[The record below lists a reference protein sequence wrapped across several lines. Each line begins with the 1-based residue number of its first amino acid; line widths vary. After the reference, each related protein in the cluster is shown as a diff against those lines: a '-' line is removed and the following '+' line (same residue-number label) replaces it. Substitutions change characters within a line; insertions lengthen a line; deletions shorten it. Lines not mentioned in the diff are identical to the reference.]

1 MIQARIWGG
10 AAMNQTAKDAAGKN
24 VLVVEDEI
32 MIRLLL
38 EDMLGDLGYNIA
50 AAVGRVDDA
59 VKVARTGE
67 FDVAILD
74 VNLNGQTVS
83 PVAEILEARGLPFV
97 FATGYGER
105 GLPERFSNRPT
116 LQKPFQQ
123 ENLGRILTQAF
134 ENLPA

>member
-1 MIQARIWGG
+1 MKYGTLPMGQAAN
-10 AAMNQTAKDAAGKN
+10 AATRKN

-38 EDMLGDLGYNIA
+38 EDMLGELGYTIA
-50 AAVGRVDDA
+50 AAVGRIDDA
-59 VKVARTGE
+59 VKVAKTGE

-83 PVAEILEARGLPFV
+83 PVAEVLEARGVPFI

-123 ENLGRILTQAF
+123 ENLGRMLSQAF

>member
-1 MIQARIWGG
+1 M
-10 AAMNQTAKDAAGKN
+10 MDQTANDVAAGKN
-24 VLVVEDEI
+24 ILVVEDEI

-38 EDMLGDLGYNIA
+38 EDMLDDLGYTIA
-50 AAVGRVDDA
+50 AAVGRIDDA
-59 VKVARTGE
+59 VKVARTGA
-67 FDVAILD
+67 FDAAVLD

-83 PVAEILEARGLPFV
+83 PVAEILEERGVPFV

-123 ENLGRILTQAF
+123 ENLGRMLSLAF
-134 ENLPA
+134 EKMPA

>member
-1 MIQARIWGG
+1 MIQARIRGG

>member
-1 MIQARIWGG
+1 MD
-10 AAMNQTAKDAAGKN
+10 QTANDAAGKH

-38 EDMLGDLGYNIA
+38 EDMLGDLGYTIA
-50 AAVGRVDDA
+50 AAVGRIDDA
-59 VKVARTGE
+59 VKLAKTGE

-123 ENLGRILTQAF
+123 ENLGRILSQAF
-134 ENLPA
+134 ENMPA

>member
-1 MIQARIWGG
+1 MGQAAN
-10 AAMNQTAKDAAGKN
+10 AATGKN

-38 EDMLGDLGYNIA
+38 EDMLGELGYTIG
-50 AAVGRVDDA
+50 AAVGRIDDA
-59 VKVARTGE
+59 VKVAKTGE

-83 PVAEILEARGLPFV
+83 PVAEVLEARGVPFI

-123 ENLGRILTQAF
+123 ENLGRMLSQAF
-134 ENLPA
+134 ENMPA

>member
-1 MIQARIWGG
+1 
-10 AAMNQTAKDAAGKN
+10 MNQTAKDAAGKN

-105 GLPERFSNRPT
+105 GLPERFSNRLT

-123 ENLGRILTQAF
+123 ENLGRILTRAF
-134 ENLPA
+134 ENMPA

>member
-1 MIQARIWGG
+1 MIQARIRGG
-10 AAMNQTAKDAAGKN
+10 AVMNQTAKDAAEKY

-38 EDMLGDLGYNIA
+38 EDMLADLGYNIA

-134 ENLPA
+134 ESMPA

>member
-1 MIQARIWGG
+1 MGQMAN
-10 AAMNQTAKDAAGKN
+10 AATGKN

-38 EDMLGDLGYNIA
+38 EDMLADLGYTIA
-50 AAVGRVDDA
+50 AAVGRIDDA
-59 VKVARTGE
+59 VKVAKTAA

-83 PVAEILEARGLPFV
+83 PVAEIIEGRGLPFI

-105 GLPERFSNRPT
+105 GLPERFNNRPT

-123 ENLGRILTQAF
+123 ENLGRMLSQAF
-134 ENLPA
+134 ENMPA

>member
-1 MIQARIWGG
+1 MGQAAN
-10 AAMNQTAKDAAGKN
+10 AATGKN

-38 EDMLGDLGYNIA
+38 EDMLGELGYTIA
-50 AAVGRVDDA
+50 AAVGRIDDA
-59 VKVARTGE
+59 VKVAKTGE

-83 PVAEILEARGLPFV
+83 PVAEVLEARGVPFI

-123 ENLGRILTQAF
+123 ENLGRMLSQAF
-134 ENLPA
+134 ENMPA

>member
-1 MIQARIWGG
+1 
-10 AAMNQTAKDAAGKN
+10 MNQTAKDAAGKN

-32 MIRLLL
+32 MICLLL

>member
-1 MIQARIWGG
+1 MGQAAN
-10 AAMNQTAKDAAGKN
+10 AATGKN

-38 EDMLGDLGYNIA
+38 EDMLGELGYTIA
-50 AAVGRVDDA
+50 AAVGRIDDA
-59 VKVARTGE
+59 VKVAKTGE

-83 PVAEILEARGLPFV
+83 PVAEVLEARGVPFI

-123 ENLGRILTQAF
+123 DNLGRMLSQAF
-134 ENLPA
+134 ENMPA

>member
-1 MIQARIWGG
+1 MG
-10 AAMNQTAKDAAGKN
+10 QTANAATGKN

-38 EDMLGDLGYNIA
+38 EDMLGDLGYTIA
-50 AAVGRVDDA
+50 AAVGRIDDA
-59 VKVARTGE
+59 VKVAKTGE

-74 VNLNGQTVS
+74 VNLNGHTVS
-83 PVAEILEARGLPFV
+83 PVAEIIEARGLPFI

-105 GLPERFSNRPT
+105 GLPERFNNRPT

-123 ENLGRILTQAF
+123 ENLGRILSRAF
-134 ENLPA
+134 ENMPA

>member
-1 MIQARIWGG
+1 MD
-10 AAMNQTAKDAAGKN
+10 QTANRAGGKT

-38 EDMLGDLGYNIA
+38 EDMLGDLGYTIT
-50 AAVGRVDDA
+50 AAVGRIDDA
-59 VKVARTGE
+59 VKVAKTGN

-74 VNLNGQTVS
+74 VNLNGQTVG
-83 PVAEILEARGLPFV
+83 PVAEILEARGVPFV

-105 GLPERFSNRPT
+105 GLPERFSKRPT

-123 ENLGRILTQAF
+123 ENLGRILSQAF
-134 ENLPA
+134 ENMPA